1 MGSELP
7 ETACEACEDGRM
19 SLFASWL
26 PGGGWEPVGGG
37 ESATEVFRRGDVF
50 AKCSGASGV
59 DELAAER
66 DRVEWLAG
74 TSVPGARVLDWI
86 ERAEGS
92 GGAGGAALLTSA
104 VPGVAAVDLPWSA
117 ELVASFARALRAVHE
132 LPVESCPFERSLAS
146 TITQAEDVV
155 RRGAVNPDFLREDL
169 QVVAPAELL
178 KRIHA
183 QAAEVGA
190 LAAGDLVVCH
200 GDACLP
206 NFLFDPETLELTG
219 VIDVGRLGVA
229 DRYTDLALVNA
240 QLDDVW
246 SVDGSGFFT
255 AYGVSYPDAYRLDFY
270 LLLDP
275 LTWG

>member
-1 MGSELP
+1 
-7 ETACEACEDGRM
+7 M
-19 SLFASWL
+19 SFASWL
-26 PGGGWEPVGGG
+26 PGDGWEPISGG

-59 DELAAER
+59 AELAGER

-86 ERAEGS
+86 ERVGAGHPEGLADADGS
-92 GGAGGAALLTSA
+92 ESCGGAVLLTSA
-104 VPGVAAVDLPWSA
+104 VPGVAGADLPWSD
-117 ELVASFARALRAVHE
+117 ELVASFARALRALHS
-132 LPVESCPFERSLAS
+132 LSVEECPFVRPLDEVVA
-146 TITQAEDVV
+146 QADDVV
-155 RRGAVNPDFLREDL
+155 RRGAVNPDFLREDMRE
-169 QVVAPAELL
+169 VAPAELL

-183 QAAEVGA
+183 QTAQMATKAAH
-190 LAAGDLVVCH
+190 DLVVCH

-206 NFLFDPETLELTG
+206 NFLFDPNTLGCTG
-219 VIDVGRLGVA
+219 VIDLGRLGTA
-229 DRYTDLALVNA
+229 DRYSDLALATA

-246 SVDGSGFFT
+246 SVDSAGFFA
-255 AYGVSYPDAYRLDFY
+255 AYGLPEPDERRLEFY